1 MSALALPA
9 NPEERRLVMELLE
22 RFFGRGQHRDGDL
35 PVANP
40 LLVDPP
46 SVQVLFNTHP
56 LVLPA
61 ERIQAD
67 LRAYHPELVAATVEL
82 AKLPAQGSPADAL
95 GSPSAVVGLLAWGD
109 HVIKLVGFDAPMP
122 ASAVERCVTPA
133 HYSAD
138 IKQQAYR
145 HTTHVLL
152 YYAGYNSDPLEQYVA
167 LVVATAALVPYGA
180 IVALNEQAR
189 TSVPAWVFLPSEED
203 RGDTLSAM
211 RSLPLPFF
219 YAGFVKL
226 EVAGEEGVW
235 MRTYGCH
242 NFNLPD
248 LAMRTE
254 GHHRGSATFNLFSS
268 MLDYLRYEKQTFVA
282 GDTIGTS
289 EGDYLRLRLRNA
301 DEWFLDGNE
310 PLFVLEPL
318 PPEERAALERSAP
331 EVH

>member
-1 MSALALPA
+1 MSALALPSKH
-9 NPEERRLVMELLE
+9 ERRSIMELLG
-22 RFFGRGQHRDGDL
+22 RFFGRGQHRDGGL

-40 LLVDPP
+40 LLVDPL

-61 ERIQAD
+61 EQIQAA
-67 LRAYHPELVAATVEL
+67 LRAYHPELSAATVEL
-82 AKLPAQGSPADAL
+82 TELPAQDAPADAP

-109 HVIKLVGFDAPMP
+109 HVVKLVGFNAPMP
-122 ASAVERCVTPA
+122 ASAVERCVAPA
-133 HYSAD
+133 HYPAD
-138 IKQQAYR
+138 IKQQAYE
-145 HTTHVLL
+145 HTAHVLL
-152 YYAGYNSDPLEQYVA
+152 YYAGYDPNPLEQYVA
-167 LVVATAALVPYGA
+167 LVVATAALVPHGA

-189 TSVPAWVFLPSEED
+189 TSVPAWVFLPNEED
-203 RGDTLSAM
+203 QGDTLSAM

-242 NFNLPD
+242 SFNLPD

-254 GHHRGSATFNLFSS
+254 GHHRGSATFSLFSN
-268 MLDYLRYEKQTFVA
+268 MLDYLRYERQTFAA

-289 EGDYLRLRLRNA
+289 EGDYLRLRLRKS
-301 DEWFLDGNE
+301 DEWFLDGDE

-318 PPEERAALERSAP
+318 PPEELATLQSSMP
-331 EVH
+331 KVN